1 MENRNHN
8 HKNDMRIRVKI
19 LFVPLF
25 AFMLSSCEDSLDKAL
40 RNAGNN
46 RSELEKVLD
55 HYKDDPEKLAAAMFL
70 IENMSGHYSYRSD
83 SIHTYY
89 NIARE
94 VFKSGLS
101 PKEQSDSLL
110 RICDT
115 RFPGL
120 DHDTISDI
128 RVVEDPPMGKSPHL

>member
-19 LFVPLF
+19 LFVSLF

-55 HYKDDPEKLAAAMFL
+55 TE
-70 IENMSGHYSYRSD
+70 
-83 SIHTYY
+83 
-89 NIARE
+89 AR
-94 VFKSGLS
+94 
-101 PKEQSDSLL
+101 
-110 RICDT
+110 
-115 RFPGL
+115 
-120 DHDTISDI
+120 
-128 RVVEDPPMGKSPHL
+128 